1 MESLKTLENVE
12 LSLND
17 ILVQSKSSS
26 SFASKEVD
34 RKVRSLTLAIK
45 KDLKVDYSV
54 TKKFK
59 PKENE
64 KLETMLIEYLTGK
77 GDDFNSYY
85 IQLLAWHLIELKI
98 MPSKSGNKVSIFEYS
113 PNPLALYTVIE
124 KTFKLFQK
132 KRIDTEKVSYALILN
147 YLNNYKI
154 ASNRYKNELRKYL
167 KSIRFSDDLGV
178 YFDINKAITYT
189 VNKTIKLVPPME
201 PYPERLLKLR
211 IRPRTLDTVYFADS
225 WFAWMFNAADLSDEA
240 YVLKNLNCS
249 YFKICN
255 EDVQKLVMAK
265 IIYDNGLSYIKRNSL
280 AQICMRYIFPI
291 IKKGNPFKKEFW
303 DLNYSGYYKTYL
315 NSAWD
320 FIEQTFV
327 NDDSYKNMVNFE
339 A

>member
-167 KSIRFSDDLGV
+167 KSIRFSDDLDV

>member
-26 SFASKEVD
+26 PFASKEVD

-167 KSIRFSDDLGV
+167 KSIRFSDDLDV

>member
-167 KSIRFSDDLGV
+167 KSIRFSDDLDV

-189 VNKTIKLVPPME
+189 MNKTIKLVPPME

>member
-1 MESLKTLENVE
+1 M
-12 LSLND
+12 
-17 ILVQSKSSS
+17 
-26 SFASKEVD
+26 VD

-167 KSIRFSDDLGV
+167 KSIRFSDDLDV

-189 VNKTIKLVPPME
+189 VNKTIKLVPSME

>member
-167 KSIRFSDDLGV
+167 KSIRFSDDLDV

-189 VNKTIKLVPPME
+189 VNKTIKLVPSME

>member
-12 LSLND
+12 LSLNE

-167 KSIRFSDDLGV
+167 KSIRFSDDLDV

>member
-167 KSIRFSDDLGV
+167 KSIRFSDDLDV

-320 FIEQTFV
+320 LIEQTFV